1 MQENDLKVVAIQTL
15 ADSNGADSAETLR
28 WKSDVNFFCLQHE
41 RMMAQ
46 ILVGTKSDKP
56 FCVLDSSGVAYQDFY
71 KEILISELKDDE
83 NIRLLFFDP
92 KFGDDLVKL
101 INKEL
106 EELPL
111 SQVGERE
118 TDQIRRILVI
128 DNESYTSDLEWALI
142 DSLTNELRASN
153 IGVLVAAPADSVL
166 RAELLEKA
174 ANFDVFNLRK
184 LSGEEVENLV
194 GQAVEAPEKA
204 VMLAMLDQKEDDSV
218 GSIPG
223 VDEVPAGE
231 KENEVEFKVK
241 SNMWQRLR
249 GLIKRS

>member
-1 MQENDLKVVAIQTL
+1 
-15 ADSNGADSAETLR
+15 
-28 WKSDVNFFCLQHE
+28 
-41 RMMAQ
+41 
-46 ILVGTKSDKP
+46 
-56 FCVLDSSGVAYQDFY
+56 
-71 KEILISELKDDE
+71 
-83 NIRLLFFDP
+83 
-92 KFGDDLVKL
+92 
-101 INKEL
+101 
-106 EELPL
+106 
-111 SQVGERE
+111 
-118 TDQIRRILVI
+118 
-128 DNESYTSDLEWALI
+128 
-142 DSLTNELRASN
+142 LRASN
-153 IGVLVAAPADSVL
+153 IGVLVAAPAESVL

-223 VDEVPAGE
+223 FDEVPAGE